1 MRTSQWLVPGLAAL
15 CTACASVRLPVLRT
29 LEPATATPATLQ
41 VPYVSQS
48 VLLCGGAAIAMIE
61 RWWGRRGVF
70 AEDFAHLVRQDEGGI
85 RTTDLASTMAAR
97 GWATQALSATPAMVQ
112 RSLADSVPVIVLLQV
127 SKRRY
132 HYVVVLAWRAGAV
145 TYHDPAVSPAIT
157 VDSAKFMT
165 RWIGARQWAL
175 FARPATTATEAIAAP
190 AVITPAPMSAADS
203 LPCRPWL
210 DRAADAAAQNRLD
223 DAAGL
228 LATASTSCPSEPLV
242 LREMA
247 GVRFRQ
253 GRTADALR
261 IATDYVQRVPAD
273 SLGWQLLASSR
284 YLTGDTRGA
293 LAAWNVVGRPI
304 VDLVQIDGTRRTRFT
319 ELLAAVDVA
328 PGEALTPARLALA
341 QRRLADIP
349 SLGRTRLDY
358 AAVSGGVVEVRGTV
372 QERPRADAV
381 PALLAGVAIDA
392 AVRRDVSLSLFSP
405 LGHGEQWT
413 AQWRWQPADPRV
425 ALRLAIP
432 TRIGVPAVFRVEQSW
447 EQYRFS
453 AAEPGERRTVSWAN
467 ISAWMRPEFELLAGA
482 RIEQWSDRGA
492 FVALMAGVGLHD
504 VNDRVALLAEG
515 EHAFSRSEARSYDRL
530 RARAAWAPS
539 RDRWKNLWSFR
550 IGTEWSSAGTPRG
563 LQPIAG
569 GDLARDIP
577 LRAHRFIL
585 DSRLPSA
592 RIARAIAHG
601 GVAADRHLTRKG
613 AISLGAG
620 LFVDGAHL
628 ISGRNTPADPR
639 LYLDAGA
646 GVQIGLTGS
655 KWAALRIDVARGLAA
670 DRRWGVIAGLAPA
683 WPIRLGRHRQ

>member
-1 MRTSQWLVPGLAAL
+1 MRTRRWLVPALAVL
-15 CTACASVRLPVLRT
+15 CTACATLRLPMQRT
-29 LEPATATPATLQ
+29 LAPPTTTLAALQ

-61 RWWGRRGVF
+61 RWWGRRGVY
-70 AEDFAHLVRQDEGGI
+70 AEDFAHLVRRDEGGI
-85 RTTDLASTMAAR
+85 RTSDLASTMAAR
-97 GWATQALSATPAMVQ
+97 GWATEALSATPVMVQ
-112 RSLADSVPVIVLLQV
+112 RSLADSVPVIALIQV
-127 SKRRY
+127 ATRRY
-132 HYVVVLAWRAGAV
+132 HYVVILAWREGTI
-145 TYHDPAVSPAIT
+145 TYHDPAVSPNIT
-157 VDSAKFMT
+157 VDSAAFMT
-165 RWIGARQWAL
+165 RWSGARQWAL
-175 FARPATTATEAIAAP
+175 FARPGTSATVTLAAP
-190 AVITPAPMSAADS
+190 AVTPATPISAADS

-210 DRAADAAAQNRLD
+210 DRAADAAARDRLD
-223 DAAGL
+223 DAVTL
-228 LATASTSCPSEPLV
+228 LATAAASCPSEPLV
-242 LREMA
+242 LRETA

-253 GRTADALR
+253 GRTTDALR
-261 IATDYVQRVPAD
+261 IATDYVRRVPAD

-293 LAAWNVVGRPI
+293 LAAWNVVGRPT
-304 VDLVQIDGTRRTRFT
+304 VDLLRIDGTRRTRFT
-319 ELLAAVDVA
+319 ELVAAVDIA
-328 PGEALTPARLALA
+328 PGEALTPARLTLA
-341 QRRLADIP
+341 QRRIADIP

-358 AAVSGGVVEVRGTV
+358 AAVSGGVVEVRGTAV
-372 QERPRADAV
+372 ERPRADAV
-381 PALLAGVAIDA
+381 PALLVGVAIDA
-392 AVRRDVSLSLFSP
+392 AIRRDVSLSLFSP

-413 AQWRWQPADPRV
+413 AQWRWQAADPRV

-432 TRIGVPAVFRVEQSW
+432 TRIGVPAIFRVEQSW

-453 AAEPGERRTVSWAN
+453 GAEPGERRNASWAN
-467 ISAWMRPEFELLAGA
+467 LSAWLRPEVELLAGA
-482 RIEQWSDRGA
+482 RIEQWTDRGS
-492 FVALMAGVGLHD
+492 FVALMAGGGLHD

-515 EHAFSRSEARSYDRL
+515 EHAFSRNEGRSYDRF
-530 RARAAWAPS
+530 RARAAWAPT
-539 RDRWKNLWSFR
+539 RDRWKNLWSLR

-601 GVAADRHLTRKG
+601 GVAADRHIARVG
-613 AISLGAG
+613 PVSLGAG

-628 ISGRNTPADPR
+628 VAGRNTPADAR

-655 KWAALRIDVARGLAA
+655 KWAALRVDVARALAA